1 MKIVAENVRLLG
13 VWTMNAMA
21 KLKAAV
27 VLAGATSVASMSA
40 SAWWNDDD
48 DYDRWYGGRW
58 YGYPD
63 YGWGGCPGYGWGGYP
78 YYGWGAC
85 RGYGWGGHPGYGYDQ
100 PKTII
105 VNPQVNDGSSK
116 PAPKLPK

>member
-1 MKIVAENVRLLG
+1 
-13 VWTMNAMA
+13 MNAMA

-63 YGWGGCPGYGWGGYP
+63 YGLGGCP
-78 YYGWGAC
+78 
-85 RGYGWGGHPGYGYDQ
+85 GYGWGGHPGYGYDQ